1 MHRSIPARAAA
12 LVLVAASLIG
22 IGIAVAKSG
31 NPFKVTDK
39 AHYADAKTVDFV
51 RPGLV
56 FKVGAVQ
63 IAPDGTITAD
73 VKVTDPRGLALDRL
87 GVETPGPVNISMVAA
102 VLPKGTNKYVSY
114 TTRVRTVAGAP
125 RTAIQAAADAGGTWT
140 QIALGEYRYRF
151 NTRAPSS
158 IDRTA
163 THAIGVY
170 GNRNLSEFDLGTNYA
185 SSVHLYVPAGGA
197 VTQTHELIKNAT
209 CNSCH
214 EDLAFHGGSR
224 RGLDMCVL
232 CHTPQ
237 TTDPLTGNTLDMA
250 VMTHKIHTGRSLPS
264 VRAGGK
270 YQLNGFGGLVDFS
283 HVGFPGAG
291 GTANCTT
298 CHALD
303 PDPAKRPAQATT
315 FLTNPTR
322 ENCGSCHDTVNFST
336 GAGHRDIAQANDDSC
351 ATCHKPQ
358 GDSEFDA
365 SIAGAHVVPTFSASL
380 EGVVTAITGVANA
393 TAGNRPVV
401 SFTLKDRK
409 GNPIE
414 LASMDRVSVYLSGP
428 TADFAT
434 QTSFDGK
441 TAETTAP
448 GAYRLT
454 LSSAIPA
461 TARGTYRI
469 SIAARKR
476 LQLPTSGD
484 ATRQADDIAANVQT
498 VFAVDG
504 SRPAARRQIVDT
516 AKCNACHVRLN
527 EHGVQNTV
535 EQCAMCHNPTLVDPQ
550 SNQSAN
556 FSTMIHRIH
565 AGRSLG
571 APYTLRGNTWIDV
584 IYPGNLANCN
594 GCHVNNSQQLPLAA
608 GISDVAEPAGPL
620 TPRKPEANACTSC
633 HGSVAAASHAL
644 LNTTVL
650 GESCSVCHGRNST
663 YSVDRVHAR

>member
-1 MHRSIPARAAA
+1 MHRPKPARAAA
-12 LVLVAASLIG
+12 LALG
-22 IGIAVAKSG
+22 AVALLGVLLAK
-31 NPFKVTDK
+31 NDHLFKITEI
-39 AHYADAKTVDFV
+39 ARYADAKTIDFV
-51 RPGLV
+51 RPGLI
-56 FKVGAVQ
+56 FKVNAVQ
-63 IAPDGTITAD
+63 IAADGTITAD
-73 VKVTDPRGLALDRL
+73 VKVTDPRGLPLDRL
-87 GVETPGPVNISMVAA
+87 GVLTPGPVNISLVAA

-125 RTAIQAAADAGGTWT
+125 RTAIQAAADAGGAWT

-151 NTRAPSS
+151 NTRAPAT

-185 SSVHLYVPAGGA
+185 STVHLFVPAGGA

-250 VMTHKIHTGRSLPS
+250 VMTHKIHTGRNLPS
-264 VRAGGK
+264 VAAGGK

-283 HVGFPGAG
+283 HAGFPGTG

-298 CHALD
+298 CHVLD
-303 PDPAKRPAQATT
+303 PDPAKRPAQATS
-315 FLTNPTR
+315 FLTSPTR
-322 ENCGSCHDTVNFST
+322 ENCGSCHDDVNFAT
-336 GAGHRDIAQANDDSC
+336 GAGHRNIAQATDDNC
-351 ATCHKPQ
+351 VTCHKPQ
-358 GDSEFDA
+358 GDSDFDA

-380 EGVVTAITGVANA
+380 DGVVTAITSVANA

-401 SFTLKDRK
+401 SFTIKDRR

-414 LASMDRVSVYLSGP
+414 LAAMDRVSVYLSGP

-434 QTSFDGK
+434 QTAFDGK
-441 TAETTAP
+441 TAETTAA

-454 LSSAIPA
+454 LTSAIPA

-476 LQLPTSGD
+476 LMLPTSDGGQ
-484 ATRQADDIAANVQT
+484 RQADDIAANVET
-498 VFAVDG
+498 IFAVDG
-504 SRPAARRQIVDT
+504 SRPAARRRIVDT
-516 AKCNACHVRLN
+516 AKCNACHVRIN

-535 EQCAMCHNPTLVDPQ
+535 DQCAMCHNPTLIDSQ
-550 SNQSAN
+550 SQQSAN

-565 AGRSLG
+565 AGSTLG
-571 APYTLRGNTWIDV
+571 ADYVLRGNKWDKV

-608 GISDVAEPAGPL
+608 SLSDIAEPAGPL

-633 HGSVAAASHAL
+633 HGSVAVASHAL

-650 GESCSVCHGRNST
+650 GESCSVCHGRNSQS
-663 YSVDRVHAR
+663 SVDRVHAR